1 MIAGPGE
8 SVSMQAFRS
17 EGSDGRHPPGG
28 ESSSRVAGLRQQA
41 GRVQSKS
48 RRERQVVRLLL
59 SETFLLFLCMHV
71 SGCEES
77 VVRNLFFVRNLL
89 SET

>member
-1 MIAGPGE
+1 M
-8 SVSMQAFRS
+8 
-17 EGSDGRHPPGG
+17 
-28 ESSSRVAGLRQQA
+28 AGLRQQA